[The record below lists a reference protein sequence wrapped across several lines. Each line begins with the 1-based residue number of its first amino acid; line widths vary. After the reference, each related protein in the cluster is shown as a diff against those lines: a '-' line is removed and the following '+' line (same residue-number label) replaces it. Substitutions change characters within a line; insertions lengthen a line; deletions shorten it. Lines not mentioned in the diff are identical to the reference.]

1 MRYQVGGTLHATD
14 PTYVERQ
21 TDIDLLEALI
31 AGQFCYVL
39 NSRQMGK
46 SSLMVRT
53 KYRLQQAGHRCAMVD
68 LTSIG
73 SKQITPVQWY
83 KGLLAELWHDL
94 PVADQSTANEDDFQR
109 WWQSQGDISLPQKF
123 SRFITDRLLTQHPN
137 DHFYIFLDEVDNVLD
152 LNRIRMPDFPHQRRV
167 P

>member
-1 MRYQVGGTLHATD
+1 MRYQVGGTLNATD

-21 TDIDLLEALI
+21 TDINLLEALT
-31 AGQFCYVL
+31 AGKFCYVL

-53 KYRLQQAGHRCAMVD
+53 KFRLQQAGHRCAMVD

-94 PVADQSTANEDDFQR
+94 QMADEDHFQQ
-109 WWQSQGDISLPQKF
+109 WWQAQGDISLPQKF
-123 SRFITDRLLTQHPN
+123 GRIIGEYLLAIYPHE
-137 DHFYIFLDEVDNVLD
+137 HFYI
-152 LNRIRMPDFPHQRRV
+152 I
-167 P
+167 